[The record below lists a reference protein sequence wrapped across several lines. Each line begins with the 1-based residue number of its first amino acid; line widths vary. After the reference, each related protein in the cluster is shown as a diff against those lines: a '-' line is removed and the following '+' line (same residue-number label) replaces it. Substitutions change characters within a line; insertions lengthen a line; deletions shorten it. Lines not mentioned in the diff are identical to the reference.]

1 MLTIRNNDYRTD
13 ERIFISGIGYTL
25 FKIIQSL
32 TQPINLSTGILHAA
46 LSKFDAIS
54 ALQNLLLLFQARQ
67 FEKNSFIPK
76 CFST

>member
-46 LSKFDAIS
+46 LSKFDATS

-67 FEKNSFIPK
+67 FEKNRFIPK

>member
-13 ERIFISGIGYTL
+13 EGIFISGIGYTL

-32 TQPINLSTGILHAA
+32 TQPINLSREILHAA

-54 ALQNLLLLFQARQ
+54 ALQNLLLLFQAG
-67 FEKNSFIPK
+67 
-76 CFST
+76 